1 MLILGVDVANHIAA
15 DIAVRL
21 DGSTGLAERIG
32 LAIDSDQVD
41 LPISPHEAR
50 ALLAVL
56 QDTPDELRLRTALDL
71 ELATQADA
79 HPSHGFGRWGHRGTK
94 PPGA

>member
-15 DIAVRL
+15 EIALRL

-41 LPISPHEAR
+41 LPISPDEAR
-50 ALLAVL
+50 ALLEVL

-71 ELATQADA
+71 ELATQADTG
-79 HPSHGFGRWGHRGTK
+79 PSHGFGRWGHRGTK
-94 PPGA
+94 PPDA